1 MAVTATIGSRTL
13 QRIRLHIDNPAP
25 SATITGV
32 IRTDINGTNAV
43 RVENG
48 KFPNAA
54 VSFDVF
60 DYEYSFIADTVPITY
75 AVYAGT
81 AIVATVT
88 VTPPITQHA
97 RLYLT
102 CPLHPS
108 LSLQLAGGVT
118 LDQVVV
124 TSLSERRE
132 SGTSMHRVVGRP
144 DPIPVLRGLD
154 YATGSMAFSCPSLDA
169 AQDLLAVL
177 AHAEVFMLRQSDQ
190 LSLDFYF
197 TVNGTDLSHGDT
209 TRVSPV
215 TGRAEH
221 RWTVAVE
228 YARVARPSG
237 NVAPTAGWTYEDLI
251 PYGTYAALQGPFPT
265 YGDLVVGP

>member
-32 IRTDINGTNAV
+32 IRTDINGTAAV

-60 DYEYSFIADTVPITY
+60 DYEYSFIADTTPITY

-88 VTPPITQHA
+88 VTPAITQAA

-108 LSLQLAGGVT
+108 LSLILAGGLTAEQTYVT
-118 LDQVVV
+118 
-124 TSLSERRE
+124 THTERRE
-132 SGTSMHRVVGRP
+132 TGTSMHRVVGRP
-144 DPIPVLRGLD
+144 DPIPVLRGLNF
-154 YATGSMAFSCPSLDA
+154 ASGTMEFSCPSLDA
-169 AQDLLAVL
+169 AQDLVAVL
-177 AHAEVFMLRQSDQ
+177 AHGEVFMLRHSDP
-190 LSLDFYF
+190 LSLDMYF
-197 TVNGTDLSHGDT
+197 TVAGTDLTHGDT
-209 TRVSPV
+209 TRISTT
-215 TGRAEH
+215 TGRTER
-221 RWTVAVE
+221 RWTVAVQFD
-228 YARVARPSG
+228 RVARPSG
-237 NVAPTAGWTYEDLI
+237 NLAPTAGWTYEDLV